1 MTVNDLEVALR
12 ARCHYVNVNECSEV
26 KRPVSAVSVT
36 RVTCEVSR
44 EAAREQLETEPWENS
59 ELNQDGGD

>member
-1 MTVNDLEVALR
+1 MTVNDLEVALT

-44 EAAREQLETEPWENS
+44 EAAREQLETLG
-59 ELNQDGGD
+59 EL